1 MDAEA
6 KGKRAAGMNSDL
18 ITGHERTVLAYLM
31 TDHDACDKF
40 LHRISEHILFVEH
53 HRKILAAIR
62 DVHDE
67 RENVNLVTVSDR
79 LYDKHE
85 LEECGGRPGITEIA
99 TSTTSEEIA
108 ESALDA
114 ILDDWR
120 GREAAKIGKQLIT
133 GDVTPDLAEQKL
145 RELNHGRNGATEL
158 SIRSPEEILAIPRDA
173 HSNLLGDRL
182 FAKGQ
187 SVVMVG
193 IGGIGKTR
201 LLGQLLVALIVGR
214 DWCGLETHGS
224 GITCLLFQTEN
235 SNHRLQDDLAALKK
249 WAGKDWPLVNANL
262 RIHTLETDADSLL
275 YLSDPDNV
283 RRLEAII
290 RKFNPVIV
298 GFDPLR
304 DFGIG
309 DLNSDLDMAATVRE
323 LGRISRV
330 GNPERGL
337 AVLHHALTG
346 RAGVAKAFGLE
357 RTGFARNSKVL
368 HTWSRGMINVVPG
381 AEDDNET
388 LILTCGKNSNGKEF
402 PSVAV
407 RLNPSTMI
415 YEVAQDYDIEAWREH
430 VASAKGNRTPP
441 VKDALRELLLP
452 GRQYDKTHIATLIME
467 DKGVSRATAFRWVD
481 LGKTGKI
488 LHFNKTIKTYEL
500 T

>member
-1 MDAEA
+1 MS
-6 KGKRAAGMNSDL
+6 NSDL
-18 ITGHERTVLAYLM
+18 VIGHEQAFIAHLM
-31 TDHDACDKF
+31 TASDACDKF
-40 LHRISEHILFVEH
+40 LHRISEHILSVPH
-53 HRKILAAIR
+53 HRKVLAAIR

-79 LYDKHE
+79 LSDKHE
-85 LEECGGRPGITEIA
+85 LEECGGRPGITQIA
-99 TSTTSEEIA
+99 TSTTSEQIA

-114 ILDDWR
+114 ILEAWR
-120 GREAAKIGKQLIT
+120 RREAVKIGKKLVA
-133 GDVTPDLAEQKL
+133 GELTPDLAEQKL
-145 RELNHGRNGATEL
+145 RELNHTRNGATEL
-158 SIRSPEEILAIPRDA
+158 SIRSPEEILAMPRDA

-187 SVVMVG
+187 SLVMVG

-201 LLGQLLVALIVGR
+201 LLGQLLVASIVGR
-214 DWCGLETHGS
+214 DWCGLETHGR

-235 SNHRLQDDLAALKK
+235 SNLRLQDDLTALKNY
-249 WAGKDWPLVNANL
+249 AGKDWALVNANL

-290 RKFNPVIV
+290 RRFNPAIV

-309 DLNSDLDMAATVRE
+309 DLSSDLDMAATVRE

-330 GNPERGL
+330 GNPQRGL

-346 RAGVAKAFGLE
+346 RSGAAKAFGLE

-381 AEDDNET
+381 SEDDNET

-407 RLNPSTMI
+407 QLNPSTMI

-430 VASAKGNRTPP
+430 VTSAKSTRTPP
-441 VKDALRELLLP
+441 VKEALHELLKP
-452 GRQYDKTHIATLIME
+452 GLQYDKTHIATLIME
-467 DKGVSRATAFRWVD
+467 DKGVSRATAFRWID
-481 LGKTGKI
+481 LGTADKI
-488 LHFNKTIKTYEL
+488 LRFNKTIKTYEL